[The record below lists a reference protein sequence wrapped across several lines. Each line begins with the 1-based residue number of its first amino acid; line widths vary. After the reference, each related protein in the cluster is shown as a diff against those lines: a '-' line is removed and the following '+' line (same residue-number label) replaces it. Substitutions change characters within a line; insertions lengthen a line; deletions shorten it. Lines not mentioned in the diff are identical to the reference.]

1 MGIPSYFSYI
11 VKNHNKIIQKLERN
25 KRPNNFYL
33 DCNSIVYDV
42 INNAENKI
50 VETTPYATIL
60 SLVISKIE
68 EYILFISPMINVYI
82 AFDGV
87 APFAKL
93 EQQRQ
98 RRYKSWYQNKIHD
111 QLFCESD
118 KREKKWNTA
127 RITPGTDFMKEL
139 NVTLYSY
146 FNKTKAEKYN
156 VSNLIVSGSDKV
168 GEGEHKIFE
177 FVRENGNQGSTIIY
191 GLDSDLIMLSLN
203 HLNINPQMYLFRE
216 APHFSMDN
224 LEQGESYLMDIGE
237 LSKQISIEMNGEV
250 VDYIF
255 LCFFLGNDFMP
266 HFPSLNIR
274 TGGIDKMMNAYEEI
288 SKTSRIRLTDGTR
301 IFWKHVRSLCAFLA
315 KHEESNLIQEV
326 KLRDKKEGMYKRIE
340 EKTPENKYKKFET
353 LPSFEREMEK
363 YINPLYPYWQ
373 NRYYETLFSF
383 SSNDKDKKCT
393 VSLNYIEGLE
403 WNMKYYTSG
412 CPDWKWKYN
421 YHYPPLLVD
430 LLKEIPYFDSQ
441 SPLEVNTPVSEL
453 FQLYYVLPKNS
464 AYLLPLELREEKEKE
479 EEEYEFIWCFCKYFW
494 ECSVEIK

>member
-1 MGIPSYFSYI
+1 
-11 VKNHNKIIQKLERN
+11 
-25 KRPNNFYL
+25 
-33 DCNSIVYDV
+33 
-42 INNAENKI
+42 
-50 VETTPYATIL
+50 
-60 SLVISKIE
+60 
-68 EYILFISPMINVYI
+68 
-82 AFDGV
+82 
-87 APFAKL
+87 
-93 EQQRQ
+93 
-98 RRYKSWYQNKIHD
+98 
-111 QLFCESD
+111 
-118 KREKKWNTA
+118 
-127 RITPGTDFMKEL
+127 
-139 NVTLYSY
+139 
-146 FNKTKAEKYN
+146 
-156 VSNLIVSGSDKV
+156 
-168 GEGEHKIFE
+168 
-177 FVRENGNQGSTIIY
+177 
-191 GLDSDLIMLSLN
+191 
-203 HLNINPQMYLFRE
+203 
-216 APHFSMDN
+216 
-224 LEQGESYLMDIGE
+224 
-237 LSKQISIEMNGEV
+237 MN
-250 VDYIF
+250 
-255 LCFFLGNDFMP
+255 
-266 HFPSLNIR
+266 
-274 TGGIDKMMNAYEEI
+274 
-288 SKTSRIRLTDGTR
+288 
-301 IFWKHVRSLCAFLA
+301 LCAFLA